1 MIDDGVGAGP
11 GSGTMPPGPSGSR
24 LRRASLADVALQAG
38 VSVATASRSLR
49 GVDRV
54 ATATRDRVLDAANE
68 LNYQQVTRALPEPD
82 RPHSRTVAVIVPF
95 FARWFFST
103 VTDAALSHLRAHDCD
118 VLLYHLGS
126 ADVRDDFLTRIP
138 LSGRVDGILSLS
150 MPLTEQHTLTLRAL
164 GLPLVSV
171 GSQVAGCPSVGID
184 DVATAATAVDHLLN
198 LGHQRIG
205 WISGRADDPR
215 FEFSSSLERRL
226 GYEQALG
233 RAGLEFDPQLVVE
246 GCHGIKGG
254 VAAME
259 ELLGRPGLPT
269 AVVAEFDELAIGA
282 LWTLGRAGLRVPH
295 DVSVMGIDDMDMA
308 QYVNLTTVAQDV
320 AAQGRHAAAELL
332 RMMSG
337 EANPE
342 GGARHTLQA
351 TRLVLRDSTAPPRS
365 DRRSGAS

>member
-1 MIDDGVGAGP
+1 M
-11 GSGTMPPGPSGSR
+11 
-24 LRRASLADVALQAG
+24 
-38 VSVATASRSLR
+38 
-49 GVDRV
+49 
-54 ATATRDRVLDAANE
+54 
-68 LNYQQVTRALPEPD
+68 
-82 RPHSRTVAVIVPF
+82 
-95 FARWFFST
+95 
-103 VTDAALSHLRAHDCD
+103 
-118 VLLYHLGS
+118 
-126 ADVRDDFLTRIP
+126 
-138 LSGRVDGILSLS
+138 
-150 MPLTEQHTLTLRAL
+150 
-164 GLPLVSV
+164 
-171 GSQVAGCPSVGID
+171 GID

-282 LWTLGRAGLRVPH
+282 LWTLGQAGLRVPH

-342 GGARHTLQA
+342 GAQHTLQA